1 MNCLVWKQLPVFEIT
16 AAFICHSSKVMESLN
31 VFTLNH
37 LFMFSMKLNWAE
49 FDGNKLSLEE
59 AKTPLKIIYNNN
71 IFIKSSNLL
80 ELLTNIRSPKLAN
93 PTRSNGDQPLIFN
106 IKKSFSGAIIPNK
119 KILLCLPIAYWEE
132 WKWYKFQN

>member
-1 MNCLVWKQLPVFEIT
+1 MNCLVWKQLPVFKIT
-16 AAFICHSSKVMESLN
+16 AAFICHSSKVMEYLN
-31 VFTLNH
+31 ATFTLNH

-59 AKTPLKIIYNNN
+59 GKAPLKIIYNNN
-71 IFIKSSNLL
+71 TFFKSSNLL
-80 ELLTNIRSPKLAN
+80 ELLTTQAN
-93 PTRSNGDQPLIFN
+93 PTRLNGDQPLIFN
-106 IKKSFSGAIIPNK
+106 IKKSFSDAIIPNK